1 MTNDEALAIARAAS
15 RLVEN
20 PVAFGDFIDWVEKT
34 YQELKARDEA
44 NAALGVAARS
54 QLAGNVPQQDT
65 APATG

>member
-1 MTNDEALAIARAAS
+1 VKITYDRFGAIVHFRGYITVAYGGDVVDAILRAYPWL
-15 RLVEN
+15 RVRMN
-20 PVAFGDFIDWVEKT
+20 
-34 YQELKARDEA
+34 